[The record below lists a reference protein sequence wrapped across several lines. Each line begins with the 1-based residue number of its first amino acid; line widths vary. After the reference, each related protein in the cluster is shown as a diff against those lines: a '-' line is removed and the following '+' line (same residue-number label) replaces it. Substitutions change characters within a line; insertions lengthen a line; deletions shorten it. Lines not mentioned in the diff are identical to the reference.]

1 MARPIRLFHLIDR
14 ARTELFAR
22 ANAETTALLGV
33 SVSQL
38 ALLFAVRDAAPH
50 RPRDL
55 AAIMEVD
62 PAAVTRLVDRL
73 EAAGLVTR
81 VADPEDGR
89 SRRVKITAAGSAV
102 RERGAQL
109 VARANRR
116 LAAPFTA
123 EELDVVARFLE
134 HVIDDGHGETP

>member
-1 MARPIRLFHLIDR
+1 M
-14 ARTELFAR
+14 
-22 ANAETTALLGV
+22 
-33 SVSQL
+33 SQL
-38 ALLFAVRDAAPH
+38 ALLFAFRDAAPR
-50 RPRDL
+50 RPSEL
-55 AAIMEVD
+55 AATMEVD

-81 VADPEDGR
+81 VADPHDGR
-89 SRRVKITAAGSAV
+89 SRRVQITAAGNAV

-116 LAAPFTA
+116 LSAPFTA

-134 HVIDDGHGETP
+134 HVIDDEHGDTP